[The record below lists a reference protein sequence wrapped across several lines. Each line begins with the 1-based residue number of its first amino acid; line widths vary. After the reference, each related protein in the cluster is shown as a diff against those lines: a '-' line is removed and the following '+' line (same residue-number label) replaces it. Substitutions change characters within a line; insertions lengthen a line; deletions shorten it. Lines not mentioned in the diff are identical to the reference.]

1 MAIIKPNNN
10 TISAITALPA
20 AITTGKVLQVV
31 TSTDDTVRTTTST
44 SFVTGTL
51 AVSITP
57 SSSSNKVFVVTSG
70 TAYYNQS
77 NKRFRATIYR
87 GSTNLD
93 GDGSNGLIQGYSG
106 SSTTLSSMGMTILDS
121 PSTTSSTTYTVYF
134 RADDTGGGTA
144 YLGEYN
150 VRKCITAFEIAG

>member
-10 TISAITALPA
+10 TLSSITALP
-20 AITTGKVLQVV
+20 TGLGGKVLQVV

-70 TAYYNQS
+70 TCHYNQS

-93 GDGSNGLIQGYSG
+93 GDGSNGLIQGFAG
-106 SSTTLSSMGMTILDS
+106 SSTILSSIGMTILDS
-121 PSTTSSTTYTVYF
+121 PNTTSSTTYTVYF
-134 RADDTGGGTA
+134 RADDSGGGTA

-150 VRKCITAFEIAG
+150 VRKCITAYEIAG